1 MFDAL
6 IFFVVG
12 CLAVYVGFQVAL
24 YKKSRAMKRREVE
37 LRENGVTPSGSGL
50 CHGIVIDESNKRRV
64 KHDEKP
70 SDSWFKRLA

>member
-6 IFFVVG
+6 IVFVVG

-50 CHGIVIDESNKRRV
+50 CHGIVIDKTNKRRV
-64 KHDEKP
+64 VHDEKP